1 MDFTEYLYKNI
12 GERVSLDRQRRNLNL
27 SNYSSHISRCAFDK
41 NVKETGDTKTNPKTG
56 ITRGNISQIEKG
68 KIYDY
73 TRSFLSDNQIKA
85 LTATLE
91 CNQDELL
98 LGNKEQKQEI
108 VKILLLGCLL
118 NNIDIHIN
126 SVSSEKWRDLYHKS
140 QSLDIKPNKETE
152 RLGNIILKFLL
163 TYPAFQKHFIN
174 SVFYYS
180 DNYPD
185 KYTPYKSKDEQY
197 SDSSNHKL
205 QTEYASDLEKV
216 SSQLQTWYTTDL
228 GNITSVLLRKP
239 ENIIYIFEAFEQTIY
254 KIIDLIFD
262 KFLETFNNSLNTRG
276 KNNTPSKIIDYLS
289 SDSLLNILLGDD
301 IYYLL
306 VNELK
311 KEQIDKTNGLFHIQ
325 FLQLLQYQNLFLEKI
340 HNKYEDT
347 SENYDAFKLYS
358 DLTKII
364 KFYEK
369 TKDKH
374 LTLYINDFIDNQDY

>member
-1 MDFTEYLYKNI
+1 M
-12 GERVSLDRQRRNLNL
+12 
-27 SNYSSHISRCAFDK
+27 
-41 NVKETGDTKTNPKTG
+41 
-56 ITRGNISQIEKG
+56 
-68 KIYDY
+68 
-73 TRSFLSDNQIKA
+73 
-85 LTATLE
+85 
-91 CNQDELL
+91 
-98 LGNKEQKQEI
+98 
-108 VKILLLGCLL
+108 
-118 NNIDIHIN
+118 
-126 SVSSEKWRDLYHKS
+126 
-140 QSLDIKPNKETE
+140 
-152 RLGNIILKFLL
+152 
-163 TYPAFQKHFIN
+163 
-174 SVFYYS
+174 
-180 DNYPD
+180 
-185 KYTPYKSKDEQY
+185 
-197 SDSSNHKL
+197 
-205 QTEYASDLEKV
+205 EKV

-239 ENIIYIFEAFEQTIY
+239 ENIIYIFEAFEHTIY

-276 KNNTPSKIIDYLS
+276 KNNTPNKMIYYLD
-289 SDSLLNILLGDD
+289 SDVLLNILLGDD

-311 KEQIDKTNGLFHIQ
+311 KEQIYKTNSLFHIQ

>member
-12 GERVSLDRQRRNLNL
+12 GERIRLDREKKNLNFT
-27 SNYSSHISRCAFDK
+27 NYSTHISQRTYDK
-41 NVKETGDTKTNPKTG
+41 ILKETGNTRTDPITG

-68 KIYDY
+68 NTCDC
-73 TRSFLSDNQIKA
+73 TRSFLTYNQINA
-85 LTATLE
+85 LTATLD

-108 VKILLLGCLL
+108 IKILLLGCLL
-118 NNIDIHIN
+118 NKKEVKIN

-163 TYPAFQKHFIN
+163 TYPDFQKHFIN

-180 DNYPD
+180 DNHP
-185 KYTPYKSKDEQY
+185 DEQY
-197 SDSSNHKL
+197 SDSFNHKL
-205 QTEYASDLEKV
+205 QTEYARYLEKV

-289 SDSLLNILLGDD
+289 SDSLLNILLEDD

-311 KEQIDKTNGLFHIQ
+311 KEQIDKTNSLFHIQ

-340 HNKYEDT
+340 YNKYEDT

-358 DLTKII
+358 DLTRII

>member
-1 MDFTEYLYKNI
+1 M
-12 GERVSLDRQRRNLNL
+12 
-27 SNYSSHISRCAFDK
+27 
-41 NVKETGDTKTNPKTG
+41 
-56 ITRGNISQIEKG
+56 
-68 KIYDY
+68 
-73 TRSFLSDNQIKA
+73 
-85 LTATLE
+85 TATLE

-118 NNIDIHIN
+118 NNIDVQIN

-140 QSLDIKPNKETE
+140 QSLDIKSNKETE

-185 KYTPYKSKDEQY
+185 KYIPYKSKDEQY

-205 QTEYASDLEKV
+205 KTKYASDLEKV

-228 GNITSVLLRKP
+228 GHITSVLLRKP
-239 ENIIYIFEAFEQTIY
+239 ENIIYIFEAFEHTIY

-276 KNNTPSKIIDYLS
+276 KNNTPNKMIYYLD
-289 SDSLLNILLGDD
+289 SDVLLNILLGDD

-311 KEQIDKTNGLFHIQ
+311 KEQIDKTNSLFHIQ

-340 HNKYEDT
+340 YNKYEDT

>member
-12 GERVSLDRQRRNLNL
+12 GERIRLDREKKNLNFT
-27 SNYSSHISRCAFDK
+27 NYSTHISQRTYDK
-41 NVKETGDTKTNPKTG
+41 IVKETGNTRTDPITG

-68 KIYDY
+68 NTCDC
-73 TRSFLSDNQIKA
+73 TRSFLTYNQINA
-85 LTATLE
+85 LTATLD

-98 LGNKEQKQEI
+98 LGNNEQKQEI
-108 VKILLLGCLL
+108 IKILLLGCLL
-118 NNIDIHIN
+118 NNIDVQIN

-180 DNYPD
+180 DNHP
-185 KYTPYKSKDEQY
+185 DEQY

-205 QTEYASDLEKV
+205 KTKYANDLEKV

-228 GNITSVLLRKP
+228 GNTTSVLLRKP
-239 ENIIYIFEAFEQTIY
+239 ENIIYIFEAFEHTIY

-276 KNNTPSKIIDYLS
+276 KNNTPRKMIYYLD
-289 SDSLLNILLGDD
+289 SDVLLNILLGDD

-311 KEQIDKTNGLFHIQ
+311 KEQIDKTNSLFHIQ

>member
-1 MDFTEYLYKNI
+1 M
-12 GERVSLDRQRRNLNL
+12 
-27 SNYSSHISRCAFDK
+27 
-41 NVKETGDTKTNPKTG
+41 
-56 ITRGNISQIEKG
+56 
-68 KIYDY
+68 
-73 TRSFLSDNQIKA
+73 
-85 LTATLE
+85 
-91 CNQDELL
+91 
-98 LGNKEQKQEI
+98 
-108 VKILLLGCLL
+108 
-118 NNIDIHIN
+118 
-126 SVSSEKWRDLYHKS
+126 
-140 QSLDIKPNKETE
+140 
-152 RLGNIILKFLL
+152 
-163 TYPAFQKHFIN
+163 
-174 SVFYYS
+174 
-180 DNYPD
+180 
-185 KYTPYKSKDEQY
+185 
-197 SDSSNHKL
+197 
-205 QTEYASDLEKV
+205 EKV

-276 KNNTPSKIIDYLS
+276 KNNTPNKI
-289 SDSLLNILLGDD
+289 

-311 KEQIDKTNGLFHIQ
+311 KEQIDKTNSLFHIQ

-340 HNKYEDT
+340 YNKYKDT
-347 SENYDAFKLYS
+347 SENYDTFKLYS

>member
-1 MDFTEYLYKNI
+1 M
-12 GERVSLDRQRRNLNL
+12 
-27 SNYSSHISRCAFDK
+27 
-41 NVKETGDTKTNPKTG
+41 
-56 ITRGNISQIEKG
+56 
-68 KIYDY
+68 
-73 TRSFLSDNQIKA
+73 
-85 LTATLE
+85 
-91 CNQDELL
+91 
-98 LGNKEQKQEI
+98 
-108 VKILLLGCLL
+108 
-118 NNIDIHIN
+118 
-126 SVSSEKWRDLYHKS
+126 
-140 QSLDIKPNKETE
+140 
-152 RLGNIILKFLL
+152 
-163 TYPAFQKHFIN
+163 
-174 SVFYYS
+174 
-180 DNYPD
+180 
-185 KYTPYKSKDEQY
+185 
-197 SDSSNHKL
+197 
-205 QTEYASDLEKV
+205 EKV

-239 ENIIYIFEAFEQTIY
+239 ENIIYIFEALEHTIY

-289 SDSLLNILLGDD
+289 SDSLLNILLEDD

-311 KEQIDKTNGLFHIQ
+311 KEQIDKTNSLFHIQ
-325 FLQLLQYQNLFLEKI
+325 FLQLLQYQNLFFEKI
-340 HNKYEDT
+340 YNKYEDT

>member
-12 GERVSLDRQRRNLNL
+12 GERIRLDREKKNLNFT
-27 SNYSSHISRCAFDK
+27 NYSTHISQRTYDK
-41 NVKETGDTKTNPKTG
+41 ILKETGNTRTDPITG

-68 KIYDY
+68 NTCDC
-73 TRSFLSDNQIKA
+73 TRSFLTYNQINA
-85 LTATLE
+85 LTATLD

-108 VKILLLGCLL
+108 IKILLLGCLL
-118 NNIDIHIN
+118 NKKEVKIN

-185 KYTPYKSKDEQY
+185 KYIPYKSKDEQY
-197 SDSSNHKL
+197 SDSFNHKL
-205 QTEYASDLEKV
+205 QTKYANDLEKV

-239 ENIIYIFEAFEQTIY
+239 ENIIYIFEAFEHTIY

-262 KFLETFNNSLNTRG
+262 KFLETFSNSLNTRG
-276 KNNTPSKIIDYLS
+276 KNNTPSKMIYYLD
-289 SDSLLNILLGDD
+289 SDVLLNILLGDD

-311 KEQIDKTNGLFHIQ
+311 KEQIDKTNSLFHIQ

-369 TKDKH
+369 TKDKY
-374 LTLYINDFIDNQDY
+374 LTLYMNDFIDNQDY

>member
-12 GERVSLDRQRRNLNL
+12 GERIRLDREKKNLNFT
-27 SNYSSHISRCAFDK
+27 NYSTHISQRTYDK
-41 NVKETGDTKTNPKTG
+41 ILKETGNTRTDPITG

-68 KIYDY
+68 NTCDC
-73 TRSFLSDNQIKA
+73 TRSFLTYNQINA
-85 LTATLE
+85 LTATLD

-108 VKILLLGCLL
+108 IKILLLGCLL
-118 NNIDIHIN
+118 NNIDVQIN
-126 SVSSEKWRDLYHKS
+126 SVSSEKWLDLYHKS

-180 DNYPD
+180 DNHP
-185 KYTPYKSKDEQY
+185 DEQY
-197 SDSSNHKL
+197 SYSSNHKL
-205 QTEYASDLEKV
+205 QTEYARYLEKV
-216 SSQLQTWYTTDL
+216 SSQLQMWYTTDL

-262 KFLETFNNSLNTRG
+262 KFLKTFNNSLNTRG

-289 SDSLLNILLGDD
+289 SDSLLNILLEDD

-311 KEQIDKTNGLFHIQ
+311 KEQIDKTNSLFHIQ

-340 HNKYEDT
+340 YNKYEDT
-347 SENYDAFKLYS
+347 SENYDTFKLYS